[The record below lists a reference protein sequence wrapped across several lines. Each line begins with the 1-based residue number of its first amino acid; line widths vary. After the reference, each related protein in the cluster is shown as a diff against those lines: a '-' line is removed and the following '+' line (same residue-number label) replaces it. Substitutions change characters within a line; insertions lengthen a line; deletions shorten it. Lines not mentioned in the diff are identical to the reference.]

1 MKWFAKGES
10 SQVGNGVWSD
20 GQFPYAVEVA
30 RTKEAIESFI
40 QEQLHPDEKGQIN
53 PDEKGAEQS
62 NPEVKETEQ
71 SNSDGKEEAE
81 L

>member
-1 MKWFAKGES
+1 M
-10 SQVGNGVWSD
+10 
-20 GQFPYAVEVA
+20 EVA

-40 QEQLHPDEKGQIN
+40 QEQLHPEETEQVNSEVK
-53 PDEKGAEQS
+53 ETEQS

-71 SNSDGKEEAE
+71 VNSDGKEEAE

>member
-10 SQVGNGVWSD
+10 SQVGNGVRDD

-40 QEQLHPDEKGQIN
+40 QEQLHPE
-53 PDEKGAEQS
+53 ETEQV
-62 NPEVKETEQ
+62 NPEEKETEQ
-71 SNSDGKEEAE
+71 VNSDGKETEQVNSDGKEEAE

>member
-1 MKWFAKGES
+1 M
-10 SQVGNGVWSD
+10 
-20 GQFPYAVEVA
+20 EVA

-40 QEQLHPDEKGQIN
+40 QEQLHPEETEQSNPEEKEMEQVNSDGK
-53 PDEKGAEQS
+53 ETEQS

-71 SNSDGKEEAE
+71 VNSDGKEEAE